1 MNITKQHLAE
11 EYCVNDPAYDT
22 MELLE
27 WFIDTPVMDRD
38 TKARL
43 LEQFVNTDNLYN
55 QMVDDKI
62 IIE

>member
-11 EYCVNDPAYDT
+11 EYHVIDPAYDT

-27 WFIDTPVMDRD
+27 WFLDTPVMDRD

-43 LEQFVNTDNLYN
+43 LEQFVNTDQLYN
-55 QMVDDKI
+55 QMVNDKI
-62 IIE
+62 ITE